1 MAKATTTTYLEIES
15 IGADKL
21 VATMAGLQKS
31 LNFVAGQLKDLNRGL
46 GISSSKA
53 KEGAAATYAQAK
65 AASEAAQNVT
75 QLRLA
80 MAAQSTALADIT
92 ANVNKMAKANA
103 EAKKSGIDWT
113 QLKSKLDLA
122 KQAYGAVKA
131 ELTGL
136 FSEAMRVASAWE
148 TQEQAELRL
157 DAALKAGGI
166 SESIE
171 SFKTWA
177 GAVQSATTYG
187 DEYVLSLASQAAKI
201 TGNAEQTKRATQA
214 TLDWASATGGDATQ
228 GMQAIGRAMAGN
240 AKGLQTLGIYLS
252 DSEQDWLKNASQ
264 AERLEL
270 VLGKLEGSYKGFSVA
285 LATTPTGAL
294 TQARNIL
301 GDIDEQVGRLVSPAL
316 YAGLSVVKDYLTGQL
331 NEVNAITGSA
341 ENLKGVQD
349 AILGGLYTAGA
360 VIIDIKTGL
369 QIGFEALNLAFNKLM
384 EGIFA
389 LGKPMAAIYDTMA
402 KLPGLADET
411 RFALQAGAETL
422 RGYSKQAG
430 VNADEAK
437 EKIKELQKE
446 GQKAKDSLADL
457 MLGARDTY
465 AQGAQDRGQL
475 AGKLSGLDPEL
486 QAELERYKDQ
496 VAKLEAE
503 KAKLKAQARA
513 AAAAQQAAKAQKAA
527 DAADPLDAEMTAYLD
542 FEQKMLAAQADFAAK
557 RKAIDASEL
566 IDYQS
571 KLDYKK
577 ELDTQEQEAL
587 RQLKLEYAR
596 ATGDELTIIE
606 DQYRQERM
614 AKDKEAAAQQKAIQE
629 DMMKKVADG
638 LGQLSNI
645 GLDMFTGWIEGTG
658 DWKETLYNG
667 LKSMSK
673 NLMSSA
679 ISRILELALINQGE
693 AMSSQAGIPIVGP
706 ALALAAGAA
715 MFATTM
721 ALKSKLK
728 PAELTPMATGGYI
741 SAGMV
746 KGGAWGRDSVPA
758 LLEPGER
765 VLSKAETEAYDNRQQ
780 PQNIVI
786 NVNVNGQLSTPAQV
800 TDTVRRVLVPELR
813 AAVRAGYSIG

>member
-53 KEGAAATYAQAK
+53 KEGAAAIDAQAK

-80 MAAQSTALADIT
+80 MAAQSTALGDIT
-92 ANVNKMAKANA
+92 ANINKMAKANA

-136 FSEAMRVASAWE
+136 FNEAMRVASAWE

-252 DSEQDWLKNASQ
+252 DSEQEWLKNASQ

-270 VLGKLEGSYKGFSVA
+270 ILGKLEGSYKGFSVA

-316 YAGLSVVKDYLTGQL
+316 YAGLSIVKDYLTGQL
-331 NEVNAITGSA
+331 NEINAITGST
-341 ENLKGVQD
+341 ENLKRVQD
-349 AILGGLYTAGA
+349 NILGGLYTAGA
-360 VIIDIKTGL
+360 VLIDIKTGL
-369 QIGFEALNLAFNKLM
+369 QIGFEALNVAFNKVM
-384 EGIFA
+384 QGIFA
-389 LGKPMAAIYDTMA
+389 LGKPMAMLYDTMA
-402 KLPGLADET
+402 KLPGLADDT
-411 RFALQAGAETL
+411 RFALKAGAETL
-422 RGYSKQAG
+422 RGYFSQAG
-430 VNADEAK
+430 ANADAAID
-437 EKIKELQKE
+437 KIGALRAE
-446 GQKAKDSLADL
+446 GQKAKDALASA
-457 MLGARDTY
+457 MLSARDTY

-527 DAADPLDAEMTAYLD
+527 DAAEPLDAEMTAYLD
-542 FEQKMLAAQADFAAK
+542 YEQKILAAQADFAAK
-557 RKAIDASEL
+557 RKAIDASAL

-596 ATGDELTIIE
+596 STGKELIIIE
-606 DQYRQERM
+606 DQYRQERI
-614 AKDKEAAAQQKAIQE
+614 AKDLEAEQELKKEREATMQALAGNIKN
-629 DMMKKVADG
+629 VTG
-638 LGQLSNI
+638 LGV
-645 GLDMFTGWIEGTG
+645 DMLTSWIEGTG
-658 DWKETLYNG
+658 DWRSQLYDAM
-667 LKSMSK
+667 KSFSV
-673 NLMSSA
+673 NLMKNSIAS
-679 ISRILELALINQGE
+679 IIDQALVNQSKAQG
-693 AMSSQAGIPIVGP
+693 SQAGIPIVGP
-706 ALALAAGAA
+706 ALALIAGAA

-728 PAELTPMATGGYI
+728 PAEVQYAQGGYI

-765 VLSKAETEAYDNRQQ
+765 VLSKAETEAYDAQRAAT
-780 PQNIVI
+780 QNIVI
-786 NVNVNGQLSTPAQV
+786 NINVSGQLSTPAQV